1 MCFYLGI
8 DAGGPRLARWRCR
21 AHVAYPLRAGSP
33 SARSSARRLSV
44 CAMNVRFA
52 LAHAT
57 RGLRAGRGPALGV
70 AIVIW
75 GIARPVTSHLSERL
89 ALIGACIRPQTP
101 RPAALASHARPLS
114 EGLYLLQSRR
124 GELAARVRAAMCETR
139 WRGATKREFET
150 MSRGRKEL
158 AAPGIDVE
166 GLHRGRVSRGREVPP
181 GSRSIGR
188 ERGSRAPRLRSRQH
202 KA

>member
-1 MCFYLGI
+1 MRAALVWQ
-8 DAGGPRLARWRCR
+8 GGGAARTWHIRCAPDPRRRDQA
-21 AHVAYPLRAGSP
+21 RAGS
-33 SARSSARRLSV
+33 R
-44 CAMNVRFA
+44 CALRNVRFA

-75 GIARPVTSHLSERL
+75 GIARPVASHLSERL

-114 EGLYLLQSRR
+114 ERLYLLQSRR
-124 GELAARVRAAMCETR
+124 GELAAWVRAAMCETR

-158 AAPGIDVE
+158 AAPGIGVE
-166 GLHRGRVSRGREVPP
+166 GLHRGRISRGREVPP